1 MENRYFRRFSLQLLD
16 ILKQR
21 KEQLLKENQEAIQE
35 YEKAVQAANMFK
47 AKAFS
52 CLERLKEIEMLLVES
67 KEKTN

>member
-1 MENRYFRRFSLQLLD
+1 MD
-16 ILKQR
+16 ILQTR

-35 YEKAVQAANMFK
+35 YEKAIQATNMFK

-52 CLERLKEIEMLLVES
+52 CQERLKEIEMLLVES

>member
-1 MENRYFRRFSLQLLD
+1 MD

-52 CLERLKEIEMLLVES
+52 CQERLKEIEKLLVES
-67 KEKTN
+67 KQKTS

>member
-1 MENRYFRRFSLQLLD
+1 MD

-52 CLERLKEIEMLLVES
+52 CQERLKEIEMLLVES
-67 KEKTN
+67 KEKSNYSFLAFV

>member
-1 MENRYFRRFSLQLLD
+1 MD

-21 KEQLLKENQEAIQE
+21 KQQLLKENQEAIEE

-47 AKAFS
+47 TKAFS
-52 CLERLKEIEMLLVES
+52 CQERLKEIEMLLVES

>member
-1 MENRYFRRFSLQLLD
+1 MD

-52 CLERLKEIEMLLVES
+52 CQERLKEIEMLLEES
-67 KEKTN
+67 KQKTS

>member
-1 MENRYFRRFSLQLLD
+1 MD

-52 CLERLKEIEMLLVES
+52 CQERLKEIEMLLVES
-67 KEKTN
+67 KQKTS

>member
-1 MENRYFRRFSLQLLD
+1 MD
-16 ILKQR
+16 ILKAR

-35 YEKAVQAANMFK
+35 YEKAIQASNMFK

-52 CLERLKEIEMLLVES
+52 CQERLKEIEMLLVES